1 MGFFTKPDAAPTS
14 QNAPLTRERVEAFLT
29 SRDWR
34 YFVDSDG
41 DLGGNWDG
49 KVFFFFLM
57 GEKQEILQVRGRW
70 NRTLPASAEAQV
82 ALVANEFNRDKI
94 WPKVYARVEDD
105 QLAVY
110 TEVATDLEFGVAD
123 DQLGQLLECGLF
135 TGLQFFDALDARFPD
150 TAAQTVAEGGATST
164 RGDRHAREHRG
175 PHRAGRGRPGRGDDG
190 LPGRPAGRR
199 RPPGPAPLPS
209 PRVYLRELLQNGVDA
224 ITARAGLEG
233 PQAPARILLRPL
245 PDGGLEVHD
254 SGVGLTRDE
263 ARAPRDHR
271 AQLQARRRARDGARG
286 VPGPVRHRAPV
297 RVHGRRRD
305 RARLALRTPHS
316 VGRRARP
323 VRWRGRADGTYKL
336 VELSPD
342 DPAAPAEPGSLVR
355 LHPRRDTEHWLA
367 PESVVAL
374 AQDFGSLLPVE
385 LLVETRLDDVTGVGG
400 ATGDAPVAVRRLS
413 GEELPWRAP
422 HPTPAARDAAL
433 ATYAERTLGFTPL
446 ARIDLD
452 LPLAGL
458 TGVAYVLPAAVAPTT
473 TSRHRVYLKRMLL
486 GSAVDDLLPPW
497 AFFVRC
503 VLDASV
509 LRPTASRE
517 GLYEDEVLLA
527 TRDALGAQVRRWLLE
542 TLATDSVLARRFLE
556 THHLAVRALALTDD
570 EMLDVAARVLPFE
583 TTAGS
588 TTLAGLAADHPDG
601 RLLYTASVEEFRRI
615 APVAAAQGLAVV
627 NGGYVYDADLLERV
641 AARFPR
647 WRLSPVSAADVA
659 HVLTE
664 VEPLR
669 ELEVADAL
677 ASLDDALAEQ
687 DCDVVLRRYEPDAL
701 PAMLL
706 HDREGDHAREAAR
719 VAETEDLWGEILAGL
734 SAPARPAAWSSTT
747 PTPPCATCSRA
758 PTRRCAPRAP
768 APSTSRRCSRPA
780 RRSSPPRRPS

>member
-1 MGFFTKPDAAPTS
+1 MTGTHESTAGRTAPD
-14 QNAPLTRERVEAFLT
+14 
-29 SRDWR
+29 
-34 YFVDSDG
+34 
-41 DLGGNWDG
+41 
-49 KVFFFFLM
+49 
-57 GEKQEILQVRGRW
+57 
-70 NRTLPASAEAQV
+70 
-82 ALVANEFNRDKI
+82 
-94 WPKVYARVEDD
+94 
-105 QLAVY
+105 
-110 TEVATDLEFGVAD
+110 
-123 DQLGQLLECGLF
+123 
-135 TGLQFFDALDARFPD
+135 
-150 TAAQTVAEGGATST
+150 GGAPGEETT
-164 RGDRHAREHRG
+164 AFQVDLRGVVDLLARH
-175 PHRAGRGRPGRGDDG
+175 
-190 LPGRPAGRR
+190 LYS
-199 RPPGPAPLPS
+199 S

-263 ARAPRDHR
+263 ARELLATIGRSSKRDVELGTGR
-271 AQLQARRRARDGARG
+271 EEFLGQFGIGLLSAFMVADEIELVSRSARRTASGD
-286 VPGPVRHRAPV
+286 AP
-297 RVHGRRRD
+297 
-305 RARLALRTPHS
+305 A
-316 VGRRARP
+316 P
-323 VRWRGRADGTYKL
+323 VRWRGRADGTYEL
-336 VELSPD
+336 VELSPH

-734 SAPARPAAWSSTT
+734 SAPARPRRLVLNDANTTVRDLLASPDAQVRAAGARSLYVTAVLASGKALQPAEATLMNDSLSLLLARALAAGQDAAT
-747 PTPPCATCSRA
+747 EPDPPADEENR
-758 PTRRCAPRAP
+758 
-768 APSTSRRCSRPA
+768 
-780 RRSSPPRRPS
+780 

>member
-1 MGFFTKPDAAPTS
+1 MTGTHESTAGRTAPD
-14 QNAPLTRERVEAFLT
+14 
-29 SRDWR
+29 
-34 YFVDSDG
+34 
-41 DLGGNWDG
+41 
-49 KVFFFFLM
+49 
-57 GEKQEILQVRGRW
+57 
-70 NRTLPASAEAQV
+70 
-82 ALVANEFNRDKI
+82 
-94 WPKVYARVEDD
+94 
-105 QLAVY
+105 
-110 TEVATDLEFGVAD
+110 
-123 DQLGQLLECGLF
+123 
-135 TGLQFFDALDARFPD
+135 
-150 TAAQTVAEGGATST
+150 GGAPGEEATAFQVDL
-164 RGDRHAREHRG
+164 RGVVDLLARH
-175 PHRAGRGRPGRGDDG
+175 
-190 LPGRPAGRR
+190 LYS
-199 RPPGPAPLPS
+199 S

-263 ARAPRDHR
+263 ARELLATIGRSSKRDVELGTGR
-271 AQLQARRRARDGARG
+271 EEFLGQFGIGLLSAFMVADEIELVSRSARRTASGD
-286 VPGPVRHRAPV
+286 AP
-297 RVHGRRRD
+297 
-305 RARLALRTPHS
+305 A
-316 VGRRARP
+316 P
-323 VRWRGRADGTYKL
+323 VRWRGRADGTYEL
-336 VELSPD
+336 IELSPD
-342 DPAAPAEPGSLVR
+342 DPAAPAEPGSVVR

-385 LLVETRLDDVTGVGG
+385 LLVETRLDDGPGVRTP
-400 ATGDAPVAVRRLS
+400 TGDAPVAVRRLS
-413 GEELPWRAP
+413 GEDLPWRAA
-422 HPTPAARDAAL
+422 HPTPASRDAAL
-433 ATYAERTLGFTPL
+433 AAYAERTLGFTPL

-583 TTAGS
+583 TAAGS
-588 TTLAGLAADHPDG
+588 TTLADLAADHPDG

-719 VAETEDLWGEILAGL
+719 VAETDDLWGEILAGL
-734 SAPARPAAWSSTT
+734 SAPARPRRLVLNDANTTVRDLLASPDAQVRAAGARSLYVTAVLASGKALQPAEATLMNDSLSLLLARALAAGQDAAT
-747 PTPPCATCSRA
+747 EPDPPADEENR
-758 PTRRCAPRAP
+758 
-768 APSTSRRCSRPA
+768 
-780 RRSSPPRRPS
+780 

>member
-1 MGFFTKPDAAPTS
+1 MTGTHESTAGRTAPD
-14 QNAPLTRERVEAFLT
+14 
-29 SRDWR
+29 
-34 YFVDSDG
+34 
-41 DLGGNWDG
+41 
-49 KVFFFFLM
+49 
-57 GEKQEILQVRGRW
+57 
-70 NRTLPASAEAQV
+70 
-82 ALVANEFNRDKI
+82 
-94 WPKVYARVEDD
+94 
-105 QLAVY
+105 
-110 TEVATDLEFGVAD
+110 
-123 DQLGQLLECGLF
+123 
-135 TGLQFFDALDARFPD
+135 
-150 TAAQTVAEGGATST
+150 GGAPGEETT
-164 RGDRHAREHRG
+164 AFQVDLRGVVDLLARH
-175 PHRAGRGRPGRGDDG
+175 
-190 LPGRPAGRR
+190 LYS
-199 RPPGPAPLPS
+199 S

-263 ARAPRDHR
+263 ARELLATIGRSSKRDVELGTGR
-271 AQLQARRRARDGARG
+271 EEFLGQFGIGLLSAFMVADEIELVSRSARRTASGD
-286 VPGPVRHRAPV
+286 AP
-297 RVHGRRRD
+297 
-305 RARLALRTPHS
+305 A
-316 VGRRARP
+316 P
-323 VRWRGRADGTYKL
+323 VRWRGRADGTYEL

-542 TLATDSVLARRFLE
+542 TLATDSVLARRFVE

-734 SAPARPAAWSSTT
+734 SAPARPRRLVLNDANTTVRDLLASPDAQVRAAGARSLYVTAVLASGKALQPAEATLMNDSLSLLLARALAAGQDAAT
-747 PTPPCATCSRA
+747 EPDPPADEENR
-758 PTRRCAPRAP
+758 
-768 APSTSRRCSRPA
+768 
-780 RRSSPPRRPS
+780 